1 MYSLLIR
8 LWRLFC
14 SMCYLLVQQIYCATI
29 GSFCPV
35 QVLLRLD
42 GENNLVCSLSE
53 RQYSEFFLAKLRNHT
68 CLFVFALF
76 NCHWIFPPAPP
87 PPPFFPKIDSVFSI
101 HVQKGLRSSPKPCYL
116 SALTA
121 FWIFLFISYNCNW
134 AYKFRLL
141 NSLGLIFLNL
151 ICSFVNK
158 YYPVLLINYVF
169 SLHI

>member
-68 CLFVFALF
+68 CLFLLYFSLVIESSLFA
-76 NCHWIFPPAPP
+76 A
-87 PPPFFPKIDSVFSI
+87 PPPFFFQKIDSVFSI
-101 HVQKGLRSSPKPCYL
+101 HVQKGLRSSPKLCYL